1 MDQFMQEALAV
12 IYDKEWVSLA
22 EEQRKETTRLV
33 NKWKW
38 YLGEGTKEHP
48 LKPIPARMWPL
59 MALMFENQ
67 IKFNPPPRSIFEAT
81 TKTDISLPVKY
92 TLPIIRTVWPAL
104 IMNRIAGVQPM
115 PPTSGGTMSLFWKYT
130 YREDV
135 TPETNVTTADSD
147 YAVGAEN
154 SIPKRL
160 RMAITSTSVTA
171 EKKILSATWTT
182 EVEEDARGALGIDV
196 GQELLDDMAQEILRE
211 LEQIVIAEIWAGA
224 SAGNVTWDDDLPAGA
239 TYSLTDHYQTLFH
252 ALVDA
257 DNLLYA
263 QRYRRGDYILCGST
277 LAGYLD
283 KAKMWSSTP
292 SERESPS
299 EMVSGVQFMGN
310 ISRRWDVFQT
320 PYLAAADGIMGFYP
334 RSQTDTGYIWAP
346 YVPLMP
352 MPLQYGEML
361 PYDDATLPGAML
373 NTDKWTRNVRT
384 RNAKLLC
391 QPQMFA
397 RISVT

>member
-1 MDQFMQEALAV
+1 MDQFLQEALAT
-12 IYDKEWVSLA
+12 IYDKEWRSLA
-22 EEQRKETTRLV
+22 DEQRAEVARLV
-33 NKWKW
+33 GKWSW

-48 LKPIPARMWPL
+48 LKPIPAKMWPM
-59 MALMFENQ
+59 MAMMFENQ
-67 IKFNPPPRSIFEAT
+67 TKFNPPPRSMFEAT
-81 TKTDISLPVKY
+81 VKTDISLPVKY
-92 TLPIIRTVWPAL
+92 TLPVIRAVWPAL

-115 PPTSGGTMSLFWKYT
+115 PATSGGTMSVFWKHT

-135 TPETNVTTADSD
+135 TPETNVTLADSD
-147 YAVGAEN
+147 YAVGVEN
-154 SIPKRL
+154 SVPKRL
-160 RMAITSTSVTA
+160 RMEITSQSVSA
-171 EKKILSATWTT
+171 LKRILNATWST
-182 EVEEDARGALGIDV
+182 EVQEDAMGALGIDV
-196 GQELLDDMAQEILRE
+196 GQELLDDMGQEILRE

-224 SAGNVTWDDDLPAGA
+224 AAGNVTWDDALPAGA

-263 QRYRRGDYILCGST
+263 QRYRRADYVLCGAT

-299 EMVSGVQFMGN
+299 TMESGVQFMGN

-320 PYLAAADGIMGFYP
+320 PYLGVRDGVMGFYP

-352 MPLQYGEML
+352 MPRQYGEML
-361 PYDDATLPGAML
+361 PYDDPDLPGAII
-373 NTDKWTRNVRT
+373 NTDKWTQNVRT

-391 QPQMFA
+391 QPAMFA
-397 RISVT
+397 RISVV